1 MNDVKNS
8 RTNQLKFELSVRFV
22 QFLDS
27 RHCLDSFVR
36 YLKFSR
42 KMSLSRYL
50 YIIPVDFFVSHAFNY
65 SDTFEGYEFW
75 SGIDV
80 EWYNYIHE
88 FNL

>member
-1 MNDVKNS
+1 MDVKNS
-8 RTNQLKFELSVRFV
+8 RINQLKFELSVRFV

-27 RHCLDSFVR
+27 RYCLDSFVG
-36 YLKFSR
+36 YLKVSH

-50 YIIPVDFFVSHAFNY
+50 YITPVDFFISHAFNY
-65 SDTFEGYEFW
+65 FNTLEGYEFW